1 MGEAA
6 GASAASPRHWPVH
19 QTRVLDGLE
28 AEDAAAFAENERL
41 GRFQVSGSRARP
53 G

>member
-19 QTRVLDGLE
+19 QTRVVDGLE

-41 GRFQVSGSRARP
+41 GLHR
-53 G
+53 